1 MKVIGVSN
9 GCHVLPSSN
18 DAEYS
23 AENIPLSHSD
33 KKYERKFDRIRYLI
47 MLKSNIWDVYWYK
60 YTKIKSNSGDY
71 LPL

>member
-47 MLKSNIWDVYWYK
+47 MLKSNI
-60 YTKIKSNSGDY
+60 
-71 LPL
+71 